1 MRLGYTAAERAIEL
15 DLAQRDRAILVGGT
29 SGYGKTNCLRSLV
42 LQLVCRQPA
51 ARLQLAVVDLKE
63 VDFTGPLAR
72 LPHYFRP
79 VAYQLAAAATLIE
92 QVEAE
97 RLRRQALLHQAEVSD
112 WRQYN
117 AQADAPLPLL
127 LLVVDEVADLVASPA
142 MQTLIQ
148 LARKGRAAGISLL
161 VATQHPTTDVLD
173 TQVKA
178 NLPTAI
184 AFRTKS
190 GSDSRV
196 ILDRNGAEELPVPG
210 RAMIF
215 QDGWQQVQT
224 FYVPRERVTQLLGS
238 QVRAPRPT
246 LNEDEAALVRHALQ
260 ELDGNFI
267 INKLYTA
274 LGAHISS
281 GAL

>member
-1 MRLGYTAAERAIEL
+1 
-15 DLAQRDRAILVGGT
+15 
-29 SGYGKTNCLRSLV
+29 
-42 LQLVCRQPA
+42 
-51 ARLQLAVVDLKE
+51 
-63 VDFTGPLAR
+63 
-72 LPHYFRP
+72 
-79 VAYQLAAAATLIE
+79 
-92 QVEAE
+92 
-97 RLRRQALLHQAEVSD
+97 
-112 WRQYN
+112 
-117 AQADAPLPLL
+117 
-127 LLVVDEVADLVASPA
+127 

-210 RAMIF
+210 RALIF
-215 QDGWQQVQT
+215 QAGWQQVQT

-238 QVRAPRPT
+238 QVRAPPP
-246 LNEDEAALVRHALQ
+246 NSQ
-260 ELDGNFI
+260 
-267 INKLYTA
+267 
-274 LGAHISS
+274 
-281 GAL
+281 